1 MIERLR
7 QLPRGLIAV
16 LALSLTLNSIGA
28 GWGLPNDRS
37 WSNDDP
43 TPKVPLRIGQIWCCG
58 DNKYPYLQPLITR
71 AVYAPSVAWWR
82 HNGDIIEP
90 CDDLGDAD
98 CFRRPY
104 DQLGWLMRLSRLLA
118 AAMGAGV
125 VAAVYAMTRR
135 LYADR
140 RAALFAAL
148 AAAVVHEL
156 VLFSH
161 WGNVDVPYLFWF
173 AWSIV
178 AFIDVVDRGRVRDY
192 AAFGL
197 LSSAALSTKESIVG
211 AYVLVG
217 VAILV
222 VHARRALAARPPG
235 QAATY
240 ALERS
245 LTADPRL
252 TVLLLCLFGLYGI
265 VNNVVFN
272 WAGFQAHVGH
282 WIGGTGID
290 PWNDRFT
297 GHAALL
303 ATFAARLRDAAGWP
317 WLAAA
322 GVGAAWATWRDRRTA
337 WVLLPAVSYYLFT
350 IAPIRYTY
358 TRFTLPVAILLA
370 VPVGWL
376 AARVFAD
383 RRVWVRDAVDGGGGG
398 SGRDIVDA
406 DPPGRRSGIAANVA
420 RSVLALTF
428 LHALLYSI
436 HADVML
442 LTDGRFAAERWL
454 VAEVPR
460 EARVVVIGS
469 SSYLPRLDW
478 LGYEP
483 ERLDDDDASLAA
495 VQAEDADVVVT
506 TRRARAPG
514 IGADPTLVDQLVAAG
529 YAVRYDA
536 ASPAPLAP
544 LLGTA
549 YIESRVN
556 PRTVILVRGDVAVPA
571 SSP

>member
-1 MIERLR
+1 MLDDLDGYSVIARLR
-7 QLPRGLIAV
+7 RLPRGLIAV
-16 LALSLTLNSIGA
+16 LALSLALNSIGA
-28 GWGLPNDRS
+28 GWGLPNVRS

-43 TPKVPLRIGQIWCCG
+43 TARVPLRIGEIWCCG

-71 AVYAPSVAWWR
+71 AVYEPVLAWWR
-82 HNGDIIEP
+82 VRGDVVTP
-90 CDDLGDAD
+90 CDDLAD
-98 CFRRPY
+98 EDCHRRPFE
-104 DQLGWLMRLSRLLA
+104 QLGLLMRLSRLLA
-118 AAMGAGV
+118 ALMGAGT
-125 VAAVYAMTRR
+125 VAAVYALAWR

-148 AAAVVHEL
+148 AAAVIHEL

-178 AFIDVVDRGRVRDY
+178 AFIDIVDRGRVRDY

-217 VAILV
+217 AAILV

-240 ALERS
+240 ALQRS
-245 LTADPRL
+245 VTADPRL
-252 TVLLLCLFGLYGI
+252 TVLLVCLFGFYGL

-303 ATFAARLRDAAGWP
+303 ATFMARLRDAVGWP

-322 GVGAAWATWRDRRTA
+322 GVAVVWATWRDRRTA

-350 IAPIRYTY
+350 IAPIRYAY

-370 VPVGWL
+370 VPLGWL
-376 AARVFAD
+376 AARAFA
-383 RRVWVRDAVDGGGGG
+383 
-398 SGRDIVDA
+398 
-406 DPPGRRSGIAANVA
+406 GIAIDVRGGRWIAQ
-420 RSVLALTF
+420 RVLALTLALAF
-428 LHALLYSI
+428 LHAFLYSV

-454 VAEVPR
+454 TAEVPR
-460 EARVVVIGS
+460 DVDVVAIGS
-469 SSYLPRLDW
+469 PSYLPRLDW
-478 LGYEP
+478 LGYEI
-483 ERLDDDDASLAA
+483 ERLDDDEASLAA
-495 VQAEDADVVVT
+495 VLAEDADVVVT

-514 IGADPTLVDQLVAAG
+514 IGADATLVDELVAAG
-529 YAVRYDA
+529 YTVRYDA

-556 PRTVILVRGDVAVPA
+556 PTTVILTRGRAAVPGA
-571 SSP
+571 AP